1 MSALPES
8 RAFFDSDED
17 LAGRI
22 RRGDDAAFEEM
33 YRRYAKPLAA
43 VGSRILRDP
52 VAGED
57 VAQTALLKAY
67 RSMRGGT
74 VPLHVKPWLYRIAEN
89 VAFSAHR
96 ARRDIVVEEI
106 EDTPAPTDESGFDRE
121 AWLENSV
128 SGHVKGRSFEY
139 THMRVTVDG
148 DTAVADSLLA
158 FEGTI
163 GGKDWSTKAWCTDVW
178 SRRSA
183 GWQVIKRHSSPAV
196 GRGGAMKA

>member
-1 MSALPES
+1 M
-8 RAFFDSDED
+8 D
-17 LAGRI
+17 
-22 RRGDDAAFEEM
+22 
-33 YRRYAKPLAA
+33 
-43 VGSRILRDP
+43 
-52 VAGED
+52 D
-57 VAQTALLKAY
+57 VA
-67 RSMRGGT
+67 
-74 VPLHVKPWLYRIAEN
+74 
-89 VAFSAHR
+89 
-96 ARRDIVVEEI
+96 EI
-106 EDTPAPTDESGFDRE
+106 ETLQRVWMQGWLDQNRAVLEQILAPGFLLRSITTDDLVDRE

-128 SGHVKGRSFEY
+128 SGHVRGRSFEY

-178 SRRSA
+178 SRRSG